1 MKCIKRKSLNLTLV
15 FLCLA
20 AFLAHSERALAVSEL
35 QVRVE
40 VIKAERDSK
49 IVDPRLEG
57 LVKEL
62 GPVLNYTGF
71 SLLKAAELNLQAKKK
86 QEVILS
92 PDRLLQVEFLGL
104 DQGKARLSVVILEKK
119 EESFRTTLVVVDKGT
134 VLIGGPPHEGGVLL
148 LRISAEFQE

>member
-1 MKCIKRKSLNLTLV
+1 MKYLYKS
-15 FLCLA
+15 CLA
-20 AFLAHSERALAVSEL
+20 LVLLCATAMICHSQEAFAVSAL

-40 VIKAERDSK
+40 VVKADRDSK
-49 IVDPRLEG
+49 VVDPRLEG

-104 DQGKARLSVVILEKK
+104 DQGKARLSVVILEKE

-148 LRISAEFQE
+148 LRISAEFQD

>member
-1 MKCIKRKSLNLTLV
+1 
-15 FLCLA
+15 
-20 AFLAHSERALAVSEL
+20 
-35 QVRVE
+35 VRVE